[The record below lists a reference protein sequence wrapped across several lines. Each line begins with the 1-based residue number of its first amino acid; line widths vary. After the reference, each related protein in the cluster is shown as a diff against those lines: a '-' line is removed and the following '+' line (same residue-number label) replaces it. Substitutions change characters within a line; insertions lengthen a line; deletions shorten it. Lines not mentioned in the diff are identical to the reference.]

1 MIRFLIKWTAVW
13 CGLAACSGLV
23 PAAPLPVLAEDNLPF
38 SYRQDGAIQG
48 YCTDS
53 VRATLAAARLPY
65 QVDIQPWAR
74 IYTTTLARP
83 GTLMYPVA
91 RTPERENKFKWIGPL
106 VSNRIALF
114 RKKGR
119 GDVVVHSLD
128 DARRYRIGVV
138 NMDFR
143 EEYLRR
149 KGFADGG
156 DKTLMVVSSSDLLL
170 PMLQAGRID
179 LVPLGLAKCAP
190 HGLDCSQI
198 EPVYVLSELES
209 GLYMVFNRDTS
220 DALVQQVRE
229 GFERIRRSGRL
240 AHIMQPLDRIY
251 GSSQ

>member
-1 MIRFLIKWTAVW
+1 
-13 CGLAACSGLV
+13 
-23 PAAPLPVLAEDNLPF
+23 
-38 SYRQDGAIQG
+38 
-48 YCTDS
+48 
-53 VRATLAAARLPY
+53 
-65 QVDIQPWAR
+65 
-74 IYTTTLARP
+74 
-83 GTLMYPVA
+83 
-91 RTPERENKFKWIGPL
+91 
-106 VSNRIALF
+106 
-114 RKKGR
+114 
-119 GDVVVHSLD
+119 
-128 DARRYRIGVV
+128 
-138 NMDFR
+138 MDFR